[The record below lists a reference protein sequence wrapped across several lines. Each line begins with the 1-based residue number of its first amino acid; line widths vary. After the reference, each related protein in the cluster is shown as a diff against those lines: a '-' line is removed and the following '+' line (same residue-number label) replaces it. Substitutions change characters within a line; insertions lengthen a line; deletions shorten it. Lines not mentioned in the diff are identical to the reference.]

1 MDKQEYNKIG
11 REVVKKYKEE
21 ILPKCVTFE
30 EERIKIKNCSKWII
44 LAAVI
49 VSIVICAIEKG
60 LVLNI
65 IIPIIAIA
73 VLINIFFA
81 KNFENKVKEAVM
93 QYFCDCFGDLRWVNK
108 TEIFNYI
115 DEGIFKASNLFKV
128 NDYTVNHYDDVFS
141 GEFHDVPF
149 QVIEMQS
156 FIPRRETSTSRRNAL
171 YSNEGVN
178 VNGLFNLAA
187 NLASSGSLS
196 SVLYDNSA
204 SRSSRSRRNSTDRE
218 ICFKGVIIKIK
229 LDKSFNGNTVIRPD
243 NFMHFSPDSKLK
255 HTTLEDVQFEKKFD
269 VFTTDEVEARYLI
282 TTAFMDRLNNLKMAF
297 NIDKI
302 SCAFYNQNL
311 LIGLHTN
318 KDLFKFASIGKSL
331 YDYSEFSKLFKEI
344 MSIYEMIDYFKFG
357 EKTKI

>member
-11 REVVKKYKEE
+11 REVVKKYKED
-21 ILPKCVTFE
+21 ILPKCARFE
-30 EERIKIKNCSKWII
+30 EERIKIKNNSNLII
-44 LAAVI
+44 IASVVI
-49 VSIVICAIEKG
+49 LIVVCIVARGIPI
-60 LVLNI
+60 NI
-65 IIPIIAIA
+65 IIFIMAIAI
-73 VLINIFFA
+73 VINVILA
-81 KNFENKVKEAVM
+81 KNFENKVKASVM
-93 QYFCDCFGDLRWVNK
+93 QYFCGCFGNFRWVNK
-108 TEIFNYI
+108 NEIFGCINENI
-115 DEGIFKASNLFKV
+115 LKGSNLFKV
-128 NDYTVNHYDDVFS
+128 GNYTVNQYDDVFL

-149 QVIEMQS
+149 SIIEMES
-156 FIPRRETSTSRRNAL
+156 YIPKRTSTEINGVNITGIVDLVTNFSSVGNITSPASSSSYSSSRR
-171 YSNEGVN
+171 
-178 VNGLFNLAA
+178 
-187 NLASSGSLS
+187 
-196 SVLYDNSA
+196 
-204 SRSSRSRRNSTDRE
+204 RKHRSREVN
-218 ICFKGVIIKIK
+218 FKGVVIQIKINK
-229 LDKSFNGNTVIRPD
+229 DFSGNTVIRPD
-243 NFMHFSPDSKLK
+243 SLMHFSPDSKLK
-255 HTTLEDVQFEKKFD
+255 HTTLEDVQFERKFD